1 MATLDGNPSVNA
13 VVVPEMMV
21 MSMSSCLSMVLTRS
35 AWLAVLAAQV
45 LATSLTSAS
54 ESDGP
59 GARPMRTADAFVD
72 SIGVNTHLG
81 YTDTIYR
88 RYDDVIR
95 PRLAEL
101 GVRQIRD
108 GLRADRKDVIRK
120 LNDLATLGIRSDL
133 LLAPEEAVGIVKAAR
148 ASVLTVEGQ
157 NEPDTHPNWEPKA
170 RARQA
175 ALYRAVK
182 GDPETANVPVLV
194 SGMANTRDAPGRLGP
209 LVEALDLGNT
219 HCYPGGLA
227 PAGSGGWGISLTRAL
242 DEARKVCGTKPLV
255 ATETGYHNR
264 TAERGHP
271 GVSEA
276 AAAKY
281 IPRLLLEYFDR
292 GVVRTYLYEFAD
304 ERPDPEMQDKEQHF
318 GLIRVDGT
326 PKPAFESLRNL
337 IAVLRDP
344 GPTFAPADFAF
355 TLEGDTKDI
364 RHVLLARRDGA
375 CDLVVWLEVPSFDV
389 KTRQDLPV
397 APRELAVI
405 PGRPLTRAEVYH
417 PGQSS
422 RPTAQLDAPRIVPVR
437 VADDPLVIRLMTA
450 QNRRE

>member
-1 MATLDGNPSVNA
+1 MSVNSCS
-13 VVVPEMMV
+13 V
-21 MSMSSCLSMVLTRS
+21 MALTRS
-35 AWLAVLAAQV
+35 ACAAVLAAQV
-45 LATSLTSAS
+45 AATSMTSAS
-54 ESDGP
+54 EGP
-59 GARPMRTADAFVD
+59 GARPIRAADAFVH

-81 YTDTIYR
+81 YSDTIYR

-148 ASVLTVEGQ
+148 ASVLAVEGQ
-157 NEPDTHPNWEPKA
+157 NEPDTHPDWEPNA
-170 RARQA
+170 RARQSA
-175 ALYRAVK
+175 IYRAVK
-182 GDPETANVPVLV
+182 GDPETAAIPVLV

-209 LVEALDLGNT
+209 LVDALDLGNT

-242 DEARKVCGTKPLV
+242 DEAHKVCGTKPLV

-271 GVSEA
+271 GVSETA
-276 AAAKY
+276 TAKY

-292 GVVRTYLYEFAD
+292 GIVRTYLYEFAD
-304 ERPDPEMQDKEQHF
+304 ERSDPEMKDMEQHF
-318 GLIRVDGT
+318 GLIRVDGA
-326 PKPAFESLRNL
+326 PKPAFVTLRNL

-344 GPTFAPADFAF
+344 GPAFAPNDFAF
-355 TLEGDTKDI
+355 TLEGDTKDM
-364 RHVLLARRDGA
+364 RHLLLARRDGA
-375 CDLVVWLEVPSFDV
+375 FDLAVWLEVPSYDV
-389 KTRQDLPV
+389 KTRKDLSV
-397 APRELAVI
+397 APRELALRT
-405 PGRPLTRAEVYH
+405 GRALAEVEVYH
-417 PGQSS
+417 PGQSPRPAS
-422 RPTAQLDAPRIVPVR
+422 RLDAPRIVHVR
-437 VADDPLVIRLMTA
+437 VDDDLLVIRLKPA
-450 QNRRE
+450 RDRRE

>member
-1 MATLDGNPSVNA
+1 MSVN
-13 VVVPEMMV
+13 
-21 MSMSSCLSMVLTRS
+21 SRWSMVLTRS
-35 AWLAVLAAQV
+35 AWLAILAAQV
-45 LATSLTSAS
+45 MATKMTSAS
-54 ESDGP
+54 DGP
-59 GARPMRTADAFVD
+59 SARPTRAADAFVD

-81 YTDTIYR
+81 YSDTIYR

-101 GVRQIRD
+101 GVRHIRD

-120 LNDLATLGIRSDL
+120 LNDLATLSIRSDL
-133 LLAPEEAVGIVKAAR
+133 LLEPEEAVRIVKAAR
-148 ASVLTVEGQ
+148 GSVLTVEGQ

-175 ALYRAVK
+175 ALYQALK
-182 GDPETANVPVLV
+182 GDAETATIPVLV

-209 LVEALDLGNT
+209 LGEALDLGNT

-242 DEARKVCGTKPLV
+242 DEARKVCGAKALV

-304 ERPDPEMQDKEQHF
+304 ERPDPEMRDMEQHF
-318 GLIRVDGT
+318 GLIHVDGT
-326 PKPAFESLRNL
+326 PKPAFVALRNL

-344 GPTFAPADFAF
+344 GPAFESNRFAF
-355 TLEGDTKDI
+355 TLEGKTKDI

-375 CDLVVWLEVPSFDV
+375 FDLVIWLEVPSFDM
-389 KTRQDLPV
+389 KTRQDLAV
-397 APRELAVI
+397 EPRELTVV
-405 PGRPLTRAEVYH
+405 PGSRLAQAQVYH
-417 PGQSS
+417 PGQAPQPMS
-422 RPTAQLDAPRIVPVR
+422 RLDAPRTIHVR
-437 VADDPLVIRLMTA
+437 VSDEPLVIRVTPA
-450 QNRRE
+450 RDRRD

>member
-1 MATLDGNPSVNA
+1 MSVN
-13 VVVPEMMV
+13 
-21 MSMSSCLSMVLTRS
+21 SRWSMVLTRL
-35 AWLAVLAAQV
+35 AWLAILAAQLV
-45 LATSLTSAS
+45 AMNITSAS
-54 ESDGP
+54 DGP
-59 GARPMRTADAFVD
+59 SARPTRAADAFVD

-81 YTDTIYR
+81 YSDTIYR

-101 GVRQIRD
+101 GVRHIRD

-120 LNDLATLGIRSDL
+120 VNDLATLGIRSDL
-133 LLAPEEAVGIVKAAR
+133 LLEPEEAVGIVKAAQG
-148 ASVLTVEGQ
+148 SVLTVEGQ
-157 NEPDTHPNWEPKA
+157 NEPDTHPNWEPKV

-175 ALYRAVK
+175 ALYQALK
-182 GDPETANVPVLV
+182 GDPETATIPVLV

-209 LVEALDLGNT
+209 LGEALDLGNT

-242 DEARKVCGTKPLV
+242 DEAHKVCGTKPLV

-304 ERPDPEMQDKEQHF
+304 EKPDPEMRDMEQHF
-318 GLIRVDGT
+318 GLIHVDGT
-326 PKPAFESLRNL
+326 PKPAFIALRNL
-337 IAVLRDP
+337 ITVLQDL
-344 GPTFAPADFAF
+344 GPAFEPRDFAF

-375 CDLVVWLEVPSFDV
+375 FDLIVWLEVPSFDM
-389 KTRQDLPV
+389 KTRQDLSV
-397 APRELAVI
+397 ALREVTVV
-405 PGRPLTRAEVYH
+405 PGRPLARAEVYR
-417 PGQSS
+417 PGQAAQPMS
-422 RPTAQLDAPRIVPVR
+422 QLDAPRTIHVR
-437 VADDPLVIRLMTA
+437 VSDEPLVIRVTPA
-450 QNRRE
+450 RDRRE

>member
-1 MATLDGNPSVNA
+1 MSVNSRW
-13 VVVPEMMV
+13 
-21 MSMSSCLSMVLTRS
+21 SMALARS
-35 AWLAVLAAQV
+35 AWLAILAAQV
-45 LATSLTSAS
+45 AATNMTFAS
-54 ESDGP
+54 GVP
-59 GARPMRTADAFVD
+59 GARPVRTADAFVN

-81 YTDTIYR
+81 YSDTIYG

-101 GVRQIRD
+101 GVRHIRD

-120 LNDLATLGIRSDL
+120 LENLATLGIHSDL
-133 LLAPEEAVGIVKAAR
+133 LLSPEEAVGIVKAAR

-170 RARQA
+170 RERQA
-175 ALYRAVK
+175 ALYQAIK
-182 GDPETANVPVLV
+182 GDPETATIPVLV

-209 LVEALDLGNT
+209 LGEVLDLGNT

-264 TAERGHP
+264 PAERGHP

-304 ERPDPEMQDKEQHF
+304 EKPDPEMRDMEQHF
-318 GLIRVDGT
+318 GLIHVDGT
-326 PKPAFESLRNL
+326 PKPAFVALRNL
-337 IAVLRDP
+337 IAVLQDP
-344 GPTFAPADFAF
+344 GPAFEPKDFAF

-375 CDLVVWLEVPSFDV
+375 FDLIVWLEVPSFDT
-389 KTRQDLPV
+389 KTRQDLSV
-397 APRELAVI
+397 APREVTVV
-405 PGRPLTRAEVYH
+405 PGRPLAQARVYH
-417 PGQSS
+417 PGQTL
-422 RPTAQLDAPRIVPVR
+422 RPTSQCDAPPTIHVR
-437 VADDPLVIRLMTA
+437 VSDDPLVIRVTPA
-450 QNRRE
+450 RDRRE